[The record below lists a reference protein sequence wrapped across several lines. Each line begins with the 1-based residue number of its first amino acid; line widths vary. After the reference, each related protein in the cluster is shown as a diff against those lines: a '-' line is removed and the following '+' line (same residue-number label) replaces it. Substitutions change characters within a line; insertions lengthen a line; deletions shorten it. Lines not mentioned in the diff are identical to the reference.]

1 MTRKKGKAAISLII
15 SLTIII
21 IVLILAIILKSSSEE
36 TPNPTII
43 PNSKLGGKITSVN
56 DGYFSMVIE
65 NVSSG
70 NDFGETFSENDVI
83 TVYTENSPSPEN
95 KLENCITNTKMI
107 SVGDK
112 VEIVYYQHNTDLKE
126 KKIFIAD
133 IFWEEE
139 EYKKKVNTFFNIT

>member
-21 IVLILAIILKSSSEE
+21 IVLIIAIILKSSSEE

-83 TVYTENSPSPEN
+83 TVYTENSPSPKN